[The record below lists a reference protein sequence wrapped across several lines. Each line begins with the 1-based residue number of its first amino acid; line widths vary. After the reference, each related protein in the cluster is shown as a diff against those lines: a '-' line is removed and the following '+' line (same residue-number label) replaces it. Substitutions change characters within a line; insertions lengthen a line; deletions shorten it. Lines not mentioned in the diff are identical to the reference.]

1 MEFATDSSEKE
12 RRSPATVPC
21 DFRGLNDVTK
31 KDTYPL
37 PNVRDVLDSMHGAR
51 YWTTLDAASA
61 YWSMPLSEGDKE
73 KTAFSVPRGKFE
85 FNVTP
90 YGLTNAGASYQRMM
104 DICLAGLPPE
114 RILAYLDDIVIF
126 SPTFED
132 HIKDLRN
139 VFERLRAA
147 DISLKASK
155 CVFASEE
162 VEYLGYEL
170 SANGIKP
177 QEKLTEAILSFRK
190 PESRKELKR
199 FLGIIGFYR
208 NFIDGFGNISHP
220 LNKLTSENVPFLW
233 SEECDLAFENLK
245 SRLAT
250 KPVLAFPCPGRNF
263 VIDVDASDVA
273 FGGVLMQKG
282 QDEQLHP
289 VAYFSDAVQKSQS
302 DWAPTTK
309 EAFALILATRH
320 WHVYLAGVE
329 FTLNSDHNPLQYM
342 RNQKDPRG
350 KFGRWIMELEE
361 YSYKVN
367 YIPGV
372 KNVRADPLSRNK
384 GASPTQPTENFEEK
398 IYSISISADNQTFK
412 EQLKNEQDND
422 PVVSIAKTCV
432 REGKRI
438 PQGRLKRVQQ
448 QLRIEED
455 ILTKSGRPVVPAS
468 LRKYVVSNVHN
479 VAHFGVG
486 KDYVTI
492 KDRFYWPNMY
502 AYIATFINACE
513 TCQKTNCDTRP
524 PRAPLIPMF
533 IPSGPMQLI
542 SLDIAYM
549 PADSD
554 GYRYILLIGDTFSK
568 FIDAVPLREQ
578 TAPAIVEAFSSTW
591 LYLHGNPYYLLSDQ
605 GSNVDGDTVREFC
618 DTFGIEKRRSSAY
631 HSQGNGFAERNIRS
645 IREVLRSALLD
656 RQLKQTKWRRLLPEL
671 VFALNCSHSNAIQAV
686 PYEVVFG
693 RKAILPIDLLLN
705 TSNSTM
711 PNDSLKP
718 DSYAEELNMKLKHM
732 FDQVIVKLNISKER
746 MKKEYDKNIRVYNY
760 DVGSKVWLK
769 IKHYKSGETRKL
781 SPRRTGP
788 WTVVQKLPNGV
799 NFEIQNDTTKEKK
812 IVHHDR
818 LSPAKVGEIEP
829 DASSESIPVPRRVNV
844 PVRTTNYSSESE
856 SEISDSDVEVGVDGG
871 VPAGE
876 ARRYPQR
883 QRIQRR
889 IPGTVPWDQVNLH
902 CVV

>member
-1 MEFATDSSEKE
+1 
-12 RRSPATVPC
+12 
-21 DFRGLNDVTK
+21 
-31 KDTYPL
+31 
-37 PNVRDVLDSMHGAR
+37 MHGSR

-61 YWSMPLSEGDKE
+61 YWSMPLCEEDKE

-132 HIKDLRN
+132 HLVDLRN

-147 DISLKASK
+147 NISLKASK
-155 CVFASEE
+155 CVFASDE

-170 SANGIKP
+170 SRNGIKP
-177 QEKLTEAILSFRK
+177 QRKLTEAILSYQT
-190 PESRKELKR
+190 PENRKELKR
-199 FLGIIGFYR
+199 FLGLIGFYR

-220 LNKLTSENVPFLW
+220 LNKLTSENVPFVW
-233 SEECDLAFENLK
+233 SEECKLAFENLK
-245 SRLAT
+245 SRLAA
-250 KPVLAFPCPGRNF
+250 KPVLAFPCLGRNF
-263 VIDVDASDVA
+263 VVDVDASDTA
-273 FGGVLMQKG
+273 FGGVLMQTG
-282 QDEQLHP
+282 EDGQLHP

-302 DWAPTTK
+302 GWAPTTK

-329 FTLNSDHNPLQYM
+329 FILNSDHNPLQYM
-342 RNQKDPRG
+342 REQKDPRG

-372 KNVRADPLSRNK
+372 ENVRADPLSRNK
-384 GASPTQPTENFEEK
+384 GASATQPTENFEDK
-398 IYSISISADNQTFK
+398 IYAIFADDKTFK
-412 EQLKNEQDND
+412 EQLKAEQDID
-422 PVVSIAKTCV
+422 PVLSIVKTCV
-432 REGKRI
+432 REGKAI
-438 PQGRLKRVQQ
+438 SQGRLKRVQQ
-448 QLRIEED
+448 QLRVEGD

-468 LRKYVVSNVHN
+468 LRKYVLDNVHN
-479 VAHFGVG
+479 IAHFGVD
-486 KDYVTI
+486 KVYATI

-502 AYIATFINACE
+502 AYISTFISSCE

-533 IPSGPMQLI
+533 IPSAPMQLI

-549 PADSD
+549 PPDND

-578 TAPAIVEAFSSTW
+578 TAPAIVKAFSSTW
-591 LYLHGNPYYLLSDQ
+591 LYLHGNPHFLLSDQ
-605 GSNVDGDTVREFC
+605 GSNVDGDIMREFC
-618 DTFGIEKRRSSAY
+618 NTFGIEKRRSSAY

-656 RQLKQTKWRRLLPEL
+656 RRLEQTKWRKVLPEL
-671 VFALNCSHSNAIQAV
+671 VFALNCSHSKAIQAV

-693 RKAILPIDLLLN
+693 RKATLPIDLLMN
-705 TSNSTM
+705 TSDIAV
-711 PNDSLKP
+711 PNDNLTP
-718 DSYAEELNMKLKHM
+718 NSYAEELNMKLKHI
-732 FDQVIVKLNISKER
+732 FDRVIEKLQISKEK
-746 MKKEYDKNIRVYNY
+746 MKKDYDKNIRIY
-760 DVGSKVWLK
+760 DYKEGSKVWLK
-769 IKHYKSGETRKL
+769 VKHYKSGETRKL

-788 WTVVQKLPNGV
+788 WTVVRKLPNGV
-799 NFEIQNDTTKEKK
+799 NFEITNDASKEKK

-818 LSPAKVGEIEP
+818 LSPAKIRVLDS
-829 DASSESIPVPRRVNV
+829 DATSDLVPVPQ
-844 PVRTTNYSSESE
+844 RTNFPRGNADYSSESE
-856 SEISDSDVEVGVDGG
+856 SDISDIDADVEFDGNE
-871 VPAGE
+871 PAVE
-876 ARRYPQR
+876 PRRYPRRPRAQR
-883 QRIQRR
+883 H
-889 IPGTVPWDQVNLH
+889 IPGAVSWDEVNL
-902 CVV
+902 